1 MRSSWLHAWG
11 HHTCGPIAERVSH
24 RPQIV
29 CEMRDVL
36 EEIEMHE
43 LQIHRARA
51 RGTRLLYRVKRTD
64 ALLVTSPSYLAHV

>member
-1 MRSSWLHAWG
+1 
-11 HHTCGPIAERVSH
+11 
-24 RPQIV
+24 V

-51 RGTRLLYRVKRTD
+51 RGTRLLYRVKRTN